1 MNRFLIP
8 LVILLGSFLYSLFWN
23 QVRRPYCTDNMEEAA
38 VVEEVVVEEALPP
51 VTETDTARLDLT
63 PTEKALFE
71 PLDIYFQSGSPN
83 IIRTKEIN
91 DWLALAKKYLGEN
104 PGEKLSLVGHT
115 DSDGSEELNQGLSEI
130 RAGKVRDILTA
141 EGFSAANLEISGKGE
156 SQPIADNGTAEGR
169 QKNRRVSIRLIK

>member
-23 QVRRPYCTDNMEEAA
+23 QVRRPFCTDNT
-38 VVEEVVVEEALPP
+38 EEVVVDEAVVGTLPL
-51 VTETDTARLDLT
+51 VTETDTSRLDLT

-91 DWLALAKKYLGEN
+91 DWLTLAQKYLEEN

-115 DSDGSEELNQGLSEI
+115 DSDGSDELNQGLSEV
-130 RAGKVRDILTA
+130 RAGKVRDILVA
-141 EGFSAANLEISGKGE
+141 EGFSTANLEVSGKGE

>member
-8 LVILLGSFLYSLFWN
+8 LVILLGSFLYSLYWN
-23 QVRRPYCTDNMEEAA
+23 KERRPYCTGDTGEVVAVEDA
-38 VVEEVVVEEALPP
+38 VVGTLPP
-51 VTETDTARLDLT
+51 VTETDTTRLDLT

-91 DWLALAKKYLGEN
+91 DWLTLAQKYLEEN

-115 DSDGSEELNQGLSEI
+115 DSDGSDELNQGLSEV
-130 RAGKVRDILTA
+130 RAGKVRDILAA
-141 EGFSAANLEISGKGE
+141 EGFSNASLEVSGKGE

>member
-23 QVRRPYCTDNMEEAA
+23 QVRRPECADKTGEAVA
-38 VVEEVVVEEALPP
+38 ADESVVETLPP

-83 IIRTKEIN
+83 IIRTKELN
-91 DWLALAKKYLGEN
+91 DWLALAKKYLEEN
-104 PGEKLSLVGHT
+104 PDEKLSLTGHT
-115 DSDGSEELNQGLSEI
+115 DSDGSDELNQGLSEV

-141 EGFSAANLEISGKGE
+141 EGFSATNLEVSGKGE
-156 SQPIADNGTAEGR
+156 SEPIADNGTVEGR